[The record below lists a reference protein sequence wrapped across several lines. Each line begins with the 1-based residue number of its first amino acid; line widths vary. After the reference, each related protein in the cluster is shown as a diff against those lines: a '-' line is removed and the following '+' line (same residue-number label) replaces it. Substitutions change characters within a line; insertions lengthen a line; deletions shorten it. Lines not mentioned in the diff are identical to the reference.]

1 MTAGPTPLPCLINWR
16 RRARKPQRNRRRRP
30 REPMT
35 RFSNFACVLLYFTRR
50 TEAHRGWC
58 PARTSN
64 PLGAGGTRLRWVR
77 FPHASASSSGSTHSE
92 GGSMKKLVL
101 LIVVLVGIWLGVN
114 YVRTGQFSFLPTALS
129 GEEQH
134 VRDLEK
140 QIAAINEQMAQA
152 GRAAGMTR
160 MDTTQDVS
168 ALMEK
173 KTRLEKE
180 LEEARKKL
188 H

>member
-1 MTAGPTPLPCLINWR
+1 
-16 RRARKPQRNRRRRP
+16 
-30 REPMT
+30 
-35 RFSNFACVLLYFTRR
+35 
-50 TEAHRGWC
+50 
-58 PARTSN
+58 
-64 PLGAGGTRLRWVR
+64 
-77 FPHASASSSGSTHSE
+77 
-92 GGSMKKLVL
+92 MKRLVL

-129 GEEQH
+129 VEEQH

-140 QIAAINEQMAQA
+140 QIADVNAQMSQE
-152 GRAAGMTR
+152 GRAASITPL
-160 MDTTQDVS
+160 DTTQDVS

-180 LEEARKKL
+180 LEDARKKL

>member
-1 MTAGPTPLPCLINWR
+1 
-16 RRARKPQRNRRRRP
+16 
-30 REPMT
+30 
-35 RFSNFACVLLYFTRR
+35 
-50 TEAHRGWC
+50 
-58 PARTSN
+58 
-64 PLGAGGTRLRWVR
+64 
-77 FPHASASSSGSTHSE
+77 
-92 GGSMKKLVL
+92 MKKLVL

-140 QIAAINEQMAQA
+140 QIADVNAQMAQA
-152 GRAAGMTR
+152 GRTAGMTG

-168 ALMEK
+168 SLMEK

-180 LEEARKKL
+180 LEETRKKI